1 MSQKCQKPWTTY
13 DEDDYCDNNDDV
25 NDNGNNDDVE
35 RVKAIMMILMIM
47 AIMMMS
53 MVKAIMTDLSVSA
66 AKPSVVF
73 LNLTE
78 PNTPGGR

>member
-1 MSQKCQKPWTTY
+1 MMKMTTAAAMIMS
-13 DEDDYCDNNDDV
+13 
-25 NDNGNNDDVE
+25 
-35 RVKAIMMILMIM
+35 MIM

-53 MVKAIMTDLSVSA
+53 MVMAIMTDLSVSA

>member
-1 MSQKCQKPWTTY
+1 MSQKSQILKMTT
-13 DEDDYCDNNDDV
+13 
-25 NDNGNNDDVE
+25 
-35 RVKAIMMILMIM
+35 ATTMMMSMIM

-53 MVKAIMTDLSVSA
+53 MFMAIMTDLSVSA

>member
-1 MSQKCQKPWTTY
+1 MMMSM
-13 DEDDYCDNNDDV
+13 V
-25 NDNGNNDDVE
+25 M
-35 RVKAIMMILMIM
+35 AIMMMLMIM

-53 MVKAIMTDLSVSA
+53 MVMAIMTDLSVSA